1 MTERQILKKIEKAIE
16 LLMQKN
22 IREAVKVLMEL
33 KTRLEMEMK
42 EKETEKEDGKKL
54 QHLMGW
60 YLSIWNNQPPESYRF
75 TDYKYI
81 IGKHL
86 RELIEIYERNGE
98 NIENLKRDYEAFKQS
113 RQQWNGILQFRQQ
126 LPNIKNAKGSEWSS
140 PDNQR
145 GKDFYLKGWENE
157 EGENKLW
164 GDEDDE
170 IPWLSK

>member
-1 MTERQILKKIEKAIE
+1 MTERQILKKIDKALE
-16 LLMQKN
+16 LLTQKN
-22 IREAVKVLMEL
+22 IREAFKVLMEL

-42 EKETEKEDGKKL
+42 EEEEEKEDGKKL

-60 YLSIWNNQPPESYRF
+60 YLRVWDNRPPESFRF

-86 RELIEIYERNGE
+86 RELLEIYERNGE
-98 NIENLKRDYEAFKQS
+98 DIETLKRDYEAFKNS
-113 RQQWNGILQFRQQ
+113 RKDWNGILQFRQQ
-126 LPNIKNAKGSEWSS
+126 LPNLKNTKGNEWSS

-145 GKDFYLKGWENE
+145 GKDYYMQGWADEG
-157 EGENKLW
+157 GENKLW
-164 GDEDDE
+164 RDDDDE

>member
-1 MTERQILKKIEKAIE
+1 MTERQILKKVEKAIE
-16 LLMQKN
+16 FLTQKN
-22 IREAVKVLMEL
+22 IREAFKVLMEL

-42 EKETEKEDGKKL
+42 EEETEKQDGKKL

-86 RELIEIYERNGE
+86 KELLEIYERNGE
-98 NIENLKRDYEAFKQS
+98 DIESLKRDYEAFRQS
-113 RQQWNGILQFRQQ
+113 RRDWNGILQFRQQ
-126 LPNIKNAKGSEWSS
+126 LPNLKNAKGNEWSS

-145 GKDFYLKGWENE
+145 GKDFYLKGWSDE
-157 EGENKLW
+157 EKPFSS
-164 GDEDDE
+164 DDDNFS
-170 IPWLSK
+170 W